1 MQSCLINW
9 RNVPTVDSHSI
20 KERSMHL
27 ELHRLNRDLRTARTS
42 FSSPFVGFLRKTWER
57 NGRKEATSPSGS
69 TGISN
74 HARPLG
80 SALQRSKGRS
90 YENREGKS
98 EKHERGGERGAH
110 LHAEPQS
117 DCGAHRQL
125 TRFVPSFLKRR
136 HWDSAWKVKTD
147 FSRSPVAPMA
157 TRATNFSSTFTPFFL
172 RLAGA
177 RLSYY
182 LKFQPS
188 PALFPFPHRR
198 VASLLPNNTLFPLAT
213 PTSESLLHSLNSSCL

>member
-1 MQSCLINW
+1 MQSCSINW

-80 SALQRSKGRS
+80 SALQRSKERS

-98 EKHERGGERGAH
+98 EKHERGEKGVRICM
-110 LHAEPQS
+110 P
-117 DCGAHRQL
+117 
-125 TRFVPSFLKRR
+125 
-136 HWDSAWKVKTD
+136 
-147 FSRSPVAPMA
+147 SRSLTAV
-157 TRATNFSSTFTPFFL
+157 RIDNSRVLFL
-172 RLAGA
+172 RSSSGGIGIQRGKWKRISPVPPPHRWRRA
-177 RLSYY
+177 RRISRPLLLLS
-182 LKFQPS
+182 S
-188 PALFPFPHRR
+188 PACRCPPF
-198 VASLLPNNTLFPLAT
+198 LLP
-213 PTSESLLHSLNSSCL
+213 